1 MSAPDI
7 RSPLTS
13 FQPRGSVGVATEAPL
28 SLTEVRL
35 AIVQVQSRKG
45 RAEAVTA
52 ALEAALGLTLPSAG
66 RFTRHGELSA
76 VSIAP
81 QTWLVTAPLVQDG
94 ALYDRLAGPLAGIA
108 AVTDQ
113 SHGKTALKLTGRLSR
128 SVLDKGCRVDLHP
141 RAFGK
146 GHAAVTAIDHVGVLI
161 AQTDDVPTY
170 YLIAPSTLVQSLT
183 SWLVASAAEFGC
195 TVLEG

>member
-1 MSAPDI
+1 MSAPEI
-7 RSPLTS
+7 RSPLAT
-13 FQPRGSVGVATEAPL
+13 FHPRGPVGAAGDMPL

-35 AIVQVQSRKG
+35 AIVQVQARKG

-52 ALEAALGLTLPSAG
+52 ALDAALGLSLPGAG

-81 QTWLVTAPLVQDG
+81 QTWLITAPLVQDG
-94 ALYDRLAGPLAGIA
+94 ALHDRLSGLLAGLA

-113 SHGKTALKLTGRLSR
+113 SHGKTALKLSGRLSR

-146 GHAAVTAIDHVGVLI
+146 GHAAVTTIDHVGVLI

-170 YLIAPSTLVQSLT
+170 YLIAPSTLVKSLL
-183 SWLVASAAEFGC
+183 SFLVTSAAEFGC
-195 TVLEG
+195 MVLEG

>member
-1 MSAPDI
+1 VSAPEI
-7 RSPLTS
+7 RSPLAT
-13 FQPRGSVGVATEAPL
+13 FHPRGPVGAATETSL

-35 AIVQVQSRKG
+35 AIVQVQARQDFAG
-45 RAEAVTA
+45 EAAT
-52 ALEAALGLTLPSAG
+52 ALEAALGLVLPGAG

-81 QTWLVTAPLVQDG
+81 RTWLVTAPLVQDG
-94 ALYDRLAGPLAGIA
+94 ALHDRLAVPLAGLA

-113 SHGKTALKLTGRLSR
+113 SHGKTALKLSGPMSR
-128 SVLDKGCRVDLHP
+128 SVLDKGCRIDLHP

-146 GHAAVTAIDHVGVLI
+146 GHAAVTTIDHVGVLI

-170 YLIAPSTLVQSLT
+170 YLIVPSTLVQSLL
-183 SWLVASAAEFGC
+183 SFLVASAAEFGC
-195 TVLEG
+195 SVLEG